1 MGERFTTR
9 ALAVSHALAR
19 RPWRSARGPEMKRVL
34 VAHNLLLGD
43 TMMLTPLLA
52 KLAANHPG
60 AEVTLLASPA
70 IVPLYEKRPYG
81 VRALPFA
88 PSDSSTTRA
97 LLEEEPFD
105 LAVVV
110 GDNRY
115 SWLAA
120 ALRARHI
127 VAHAGDS
134 PWTKEALVDEL
145 RPYAAQPT
153 PWSEMVA
160 DLVDGADPPPYARGD
175 WPEPAAK
182 PFDLPAPPYAVLHI
196 GASTPLKH
204 WLPER
209 WLALARHLEARGLNV
224 AWSGGR
230 GEEAIVA
237 ACDPGQRYPSL
248 AGMLDL
254 AQMWRLLSHAALLV
268 APDTGVAHMGRAT
281 FTPTV
286 TLYGPGSAV
295 LCGPGRF
302 WRDVPQRALT
312 LDPFPCRDQPIL
324 FRRRVEWVRRCLRSP
339 AQCAEPRC
347 MNAIELATVIAAAE
361 DMLRASSQRNSPL
374 PPGSEK

>member
-1 MGERFTTR
+1 MGERFTSR
-9 ALAVSHALAR
+9 ALAVSRALLR
-19 RPWRSARGPEMKRVL
+19 RPWRAKRATEVRRVL
-34 VAHNLLLGD
+34 IAHNLLLGD

-70 IVPLYEKRPYG
+70 IVPLYAKRPYG
-81 VRALPFA
+81 VRALPFT
-88 PSDSSTTRA
+88 PRDSSTTRA

-127 VAHAGDS
+127 VAQAGDK
-134 PWTKEALVDEL
+134 PWTKEVFIDEM
-145 RPYAAQPT
+145 RPYASQPT
-153 PWSEMVA
+153 PWGEMVA
-160 DLVDGADPPPYARGD
+160 SLVDGVEPPPFARGD
-175 WPEPAAK
+175 WREPDAAA
-182 PFDLPAPPYAVLHI
+182 FELPANPYAVLHV

-209 WLALARHLEARGLNV
+209 WLGLARHLEARGLDI
-224 AWSGGR
+224 AWSAGR

-237 ACDPGQRYPSL
+237 ACDPEGRYRSF
-248 AGMLDL
+248 AGRLDL
-254 AQMWRLLSHAALLV
+254 PQVWRLLAHAQLLV

-295 LCGPGRF
+295 LCAPGPF

-312 LDPFPCRDQPIL
+312 IDPFPCRDQPLL
-324 FRRRVEWVRRCLRSP
+324 FRRRVEWVRRCTRTPDECS
-339 AQCAEPRC
+339 EPRC
-347 MNAIELATVIAAAE
+347 MHAIDLSAAMASAE
-361 DMLRASSQRNSPL
+361 ALLQTSPERN
-374 PPGSEK
+374 